1 MKHRIQTVAIAFL
14 IFLSTLCNAQSKDNI
29 VVTSSRFTGHYAM
42 VEALTQ
48 NARLLLSCDTYDRIC
63 KMPIA
68 GDTGTWV
75 VTVGPY
81 AGTNILITWSDGSA
95 SVYNIQTSKLK

>member
-1 MKHRIQTVAIAFL
+1 MKHQIQTVAIAFL
-14 IFLSTLCNAQSKDNI
+14 IFLSTLCNAQSKDI
-29 VVTSSRFTGHYAM
+29 VVASSHLTGHYAM

-48 NARLLLSCDTYDRIC
+48 NARLLLSCDTDDRIC

>member
-1 MKHRIQTVAIAFL
+1 
-14 IFLSTLCNAQSKDNI
+14 
-29 VVTSSRFTGHYAM
+29 M

-75 VTVGPY
+75 GPY
-81 AGTNILITWSDGSA
+81 AGNSILITWSDGSA
-95 SVYNIQTSKLK
+95 SEYNIQTSKLK